1 MSAIRLT
8 VAPLR
13 CTRGHAWSSFNLH
26 GNGALWEYCRRDRC
40 DAARER
46 PLFGR
51 GLHTRVDDSTWLR
64 LMESSRGDASVSAW
78 IREAIAMRL
87 AAEAA
92 VEDVQLEAAEA

>member
-1 MSAIRLT
+1 M
-8 VAPLR
+8 R
-13 CTRGHAWSSFNLH
+13 CTRGHAWAPFNL
-26 GNGALWEYCRRDRC
+26 NGTGPAGTPWEYCRRDRC

-46 PLFGR
+46 PLCGR
-51 GLHTRVDDSTWLR
+51 GLYTRVDDRTWSL

-92 VEDVQLEAAEA
+92 VEVEAIEA